1 MGEPI
6 NTPVSVILGQFGAD
20 HFNDTDAHEGK
31 WAAIVALTSTVIQT
45 LRYDD
50 NTTTF
55 SDLTLPAGLTIY
67 GRFNLIQL
75 SNGNVLAY
83 KYE

>member
-6 NTPVSVILGQFGAD
+6 NTPVSVVLGQFGAD
-20 HFNDTDAHEGK
+20 HFNDTATHEGK
-31 WAAIVALTSTVIQT
+31 WAAIVALTTTVIQT

-50 NTTTF
+50 NTTTLT
-55 SDLTLPAGLTIY
+55 DLILPAGLTIY

-75 SNGNVLAY
+75 SEGDVLAY